1 MKCGEELS
9 RRPRVTLYTVDRAA
23 VLAQVL
29 RAVQEED
36 RVAGVGV
43 PGQVPGPLGQAPV
56 HLFGGRDWVWQ
67 DHPDPA
73 VVCGLLQEDGEEER
87 GLYPA
92 QESGRHVRGPEGG
105 GGDGRQSR
113 AGGE

>member
-1 MKCGEELS
+1 M
-9 RRPRVTLYTVDRAA
+9 YTVDRAA
-23 VLAQVL
+23 ILAQVL

-87 GLYPA
+87 GLHPA